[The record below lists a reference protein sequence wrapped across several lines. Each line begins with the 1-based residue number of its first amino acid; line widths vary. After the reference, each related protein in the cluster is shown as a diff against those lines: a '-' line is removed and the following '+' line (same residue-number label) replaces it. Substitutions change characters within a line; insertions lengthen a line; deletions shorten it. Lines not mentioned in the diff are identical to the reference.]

1 MRVWP
6 LHLLI
11 GAIWQVTYALS
22 LSSSSGS
29 QFPLTLATG
38 WRRFFL
44 WLEESLPEP
53 AAPSEQM
60 LR

>member
-1 MRVWP
+1 MAT
-6 LHLLI
+6 
-11 GAIWQVTYALS
+11 AISDRSDLAGNSRSEPFIFFWEPV
-22 LSSSSGS
+22 
-29 QFPLTLATG
+29 PLTLATG